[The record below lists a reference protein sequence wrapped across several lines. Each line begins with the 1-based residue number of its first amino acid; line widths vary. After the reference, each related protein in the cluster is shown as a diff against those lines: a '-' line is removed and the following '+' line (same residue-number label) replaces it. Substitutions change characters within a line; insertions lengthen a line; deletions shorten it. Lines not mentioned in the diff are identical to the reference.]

1 MGLQTQIPDSVARA
15 IRLPD
20 EEIAEELRVELA
32 VALYDR
38 GLLSFGKAREHP
50 EKGKYDFG
58 RLLGNWVTRQQFCFE
73 QGPCSSPRELPS
85 ASRHYGY
92 EELEDDLSYA
102 RGE

>member
-1 MGLQTQIPDSVARA
+1 MGLQLHIPDSVARA

-32 VALYDR
+32 IALYVR
-38 GLLSFGKAREHP
+38 GLLSFGKARELAD
-50 EKGKYDFG
+50 KGKYDFG
-58 RLLGNWVTRQQFCFE
+58 RLLGERDIV
-73 QGPCSSPRELPS
+73 
-85 ASRHYGY
+85 RHYGR